1 MGLSIETIRD
11 RQKAERIGGWVSDRD
26 LYVDQKTGELIEEDD
41 LPGRAGCFLLCR
53 KGRLVD
59 AATVEKYG
67 LGDSG
72 YPKVRSGGWYEL
84 SNGKKVRG
92 EAKAIEEEK
101 RLKAP
106 IEDKAYRGPKED
118 KKHGNT

>member
-11 RQKAERIGGWVSDRD
+11 RQKAERVGGWVADRD
-26 LYVDQKTGELIEEDD
+26 LYVDQKTGEVVEEDD

-53 KGRLVD
+53 KGRLV
-59 AATVEKYG
+59 AAEIAERYG
-67 LGDSG
+67 LGESR
-72 YPKVRSGGWYEL
+72 YPIARYGGWFEL

-92 EAKAIEEEK
+92 EENAKRAEK

-106 IEDKAYRGPKED
+106 IEDKSLKGPKED
-118 KKHGNT
+118 KHGNT